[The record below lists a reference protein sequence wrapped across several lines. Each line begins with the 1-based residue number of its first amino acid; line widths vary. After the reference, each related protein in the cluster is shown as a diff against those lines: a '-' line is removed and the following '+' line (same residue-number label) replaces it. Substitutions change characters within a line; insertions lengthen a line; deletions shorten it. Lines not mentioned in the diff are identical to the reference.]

1 MNAIVAFALLLGMS
15 SPQQSTPPAPQPQAQ
30 PAPRPN
36 PCDAPEFRHFDFWI
50 GEWDVAGPKGQK
62 AGSNII
68 EPLAGNCGVHEN
80 WTGAGGGLGRS
91 LNTYDR
97 ADGKWHQVWVGSGGG
112 MLRLSGGLRDGKM
125 VLEGTT
131 AAPGGRTVM
140 QRITWT
146 PLEDG
151 RVRQFWETS
160 IDGGATWSVAFDG
173 YYSRR
178 TKD

>member
-1 MNAIVAFALLLGMS
+1 MHAIFAFTLLLGVS
-15 SPQQSTPPAPQPQAQ
+15 SPQQPAPPPQPQAQ
-30 PAPRPN
+30 PAPPPN
-36 PCDAPEFRHFDFWI
+36 PCDAPEFRQFDFWI
-50 GEWDVAGPKGQK
+50 GEWDVTNPQGRV

-68 EPLAGNCGVHEN
+68 EPLAGTCGIHEN

-97 ADGKWHQVWVGSGGG
+97 HDGKWHQFWVGSGG
-112 MLRLSGGLRDGKM
+112 MILRLSGGLRDGRM

-131 AAPGGRTVM
+131 PGPPGEM
-140 QRITWT
+140 MHRITWT

-160 IDGGATWSVAFDG
+160 IDAGTTWTVAFDG
-173 YYSRR
+173 YYSR
-178 TKD
+178 KHKG